1 MPDAKNASS
10 SSLKGRPFVGILF
23 ECCNVYQRIYLN
35 KERTA
40 FRGGCPKCGKRVEV
54 LVDPNGEKERF
65 FVAR

>member
-1 MPDAKNASS
+1 MPDAKPSGP
-10 SSLKGRPFVGILF
+10 KPRPFIGIMF
-23 ECCNVYQRIYLN
+23 ECCHVYQRIYLN

-54 LVDPNGEKERF
+54 LVDPNGEKNPF

>member
-1 MPDAKNASS
+1 MPDTSDTKP
-10 SSLKGRPFVGILF
+10 SSLKGRPFVGIMF